1 MVRLKASNPAKLIN
15 ATQYFNSTMVRLKD
29 RGTCSIIQANQ
40 YFNSTMVRLKV
51 PPPASPCLSLSDFN
65 STMVRLKGCQ
75 TGAGFH
81 PDRMYFNST
90 MVRLKAIA
98 RAEMNGK
105 KIYFNSTMVRLKVF
119 GIALSYLI
127 KLFQFHYGTIKSNFF
142 HRCFGCFFRISIPLW
157 YD

>member
-1 MVRLKASNPAKLIN
+1 MRLLNLTLLP
-15 ATQYFNSTMVRLKD
+15 
-29 RGTCSIIQANQ
+29 
-40 YFNSTMVRLKV
+40 
-51 PPPASPCLSLSDFN
+51 FN

-105 KIYFNSTMVRLKVF
+105 KIYFNSTMVRLK
-119 GIALSYLI
+119 AEEQH
-127 KLFQFHYGTIKSNFF
+127 KWWWT
-142 HRCFGCFFRISIPLW
+142 
-157 YD
+157 